1 MRRREKE
8 RQRRDRMEGRRGKGG
23 RDKGTGE
30 ERETAWGEKSVK
42 VGKRE
47 SRGVGT
53 CRR

>member
-8 RQRRDRMEGRRGKGG
+8 RQRRDRMEGG